1 MFRPAFMKIT
11 ILTILITLTLTQ
23 CTKSKATLIIGHR
36 GAKGHIVENTL
47 ESIEKAMELGVDGIE
62 IDVFKCKSGELVVF
76 HDKSMQRLT
85 GISRYIEAMN
95 LDSIRKI
102 KVLNNYKIPTLNE
115 VLDLI
120 DGKVFLNIELKGSQ
134 TAKLTHQM
142 IELYIKEDNWTAE
155 KFIISSF
162 DWSELSD
169 FYELN
174 KEVPIAVLTDA
185 DPLDA
190 LPMAGQIKAV
200 AINPN
205 FKSLNPV
212 NIKIIQQSGYKV
224 YPYTINKKDDIAMMI
239 SLNVDGI
246 ITDFPERV
254 REVLT
259 NP

>member
-1 MFRPAFMKIT
+1 M
-11 ILTILITLTLTQ
+11 
-23 CTKSKATLIIGHR
+23 
-36 GAKGHIVENTL
+36 
-47 ESIEKAMELGVDGIE
+47 
-62 IDVFKCKSGELVVF
+62 
-76 HDKSMQRLT
+76 
-85 GISRYIEAMN
+85 
-95 LDSIRKI
+95 
-102 KVLNNYKIPTLNE
+102 
-115 VLDLI
+115 
-120 DGKVFLNIELKGSQ
+120 
-134 TAKLTHQM
+134 
-142 IELYIKEDNWTAE
+142 
-155 KFIISSF
+155 
-162 DWSELSD
+162 
-169 FYELN
+169 
-174 KEVPIAVLTDA
+174 PIAVLTDA

-205 FKSLNPV
+205 FKSLNPE

>member
-1 MFRPAFMKIT
+1 MKIT
-11 ILTILITLTLTQ
+11 ILTILITLSLTQ

-85 GISRYIEAMN
+85 GISGYIEAMN

>member
-1 MFRPAFMKIT
+1 
-11 ILTILITLTLTQ
+11 
-23 CTKSKATLIIGHR
+23 
-36 GAKGHIVENTL
+36 
-47 ESIEKAMELGVDGIE
+47 
-62 IDVFKCKSGELVVF
+62 
-76 HDKSMQRLT
+76 MQRLT
-85 GISRYIEAMN
+85 GISGYIEAMN

-205 FKSLNPV
+205 FKSLNPE

-259 NP
+259 NPQDKIKYKIPATIPPANGPITGIQAQDQSASLFFLGIN

>member
-85 GISRYIEAMN
+85 GISGYIEAMN

-162 DWSELSD
+162 DWSELCD

-174 KEVPIAVLTDA
+174 KEVPIAILTDA